1 MQRTNYKL
9 LNARF
14 VDSIY
19 LVQIIVSLAFHLAL
33 VQLKPLITD
42 WVNQEPIWAPGQLNI
57 IYCPK

>member
-42 WVNQEPIWAPGQLNI
+42 WVNQEPIMGSWST
-57 IYCPK
+57 